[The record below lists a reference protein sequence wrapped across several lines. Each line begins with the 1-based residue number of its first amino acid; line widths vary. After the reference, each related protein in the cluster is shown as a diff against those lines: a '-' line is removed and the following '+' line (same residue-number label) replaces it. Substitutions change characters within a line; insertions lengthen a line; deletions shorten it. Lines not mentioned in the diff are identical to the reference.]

1 MLEEFPGAVIVRPS
15 IVFGP
20 EDQFFNRFAAMARV
34 SPLLPLIGG
43 GRTRFQP
50 VFVGDL
56 GAAVAAIAAGAGKP
70 GTIYEAGGPEVL
82 SFRELL
88 DLTQEWAD
96 RSRGYLRMPFW
107 LAKLQAMLTW
117 PLPNSLRPV
126 TLDQV
131 RMLQRDNVVSAA
143 AKSEGRT
150 LAGLGIASPHGVA
163 AIVPTYL
170 ERFRARGQFASYR
183 T

>member
-1 MLEEFPGAVIVRPS
+1 
-15 IVFGP
+15 
-20 EDQFFNRFAAMARV
+20 MARI

-56 GAAVAAIAAGAGKP
+56 GAAIAAVGLGAGKP
-70 GTIYEAGGPEVL
+70 GTVYEAGGPEVL

-88 DLTQEWAD
+88 DLTQEWCA
-96 RSRGYLRMPFW
+96 RSRGYLPLPFW
-107 LAKLQAMLTW
+107 LAKLQALLTW
-117 PLPNSLRPV
+117 PLPNSLRPITV
-126 TLDQV
+126 DQV
-131 RMLQRDNVVSAA
+131 RMLQHDNVVSAA

-150 LAGLGIASPHGVA
+150 LAELGVAAPHGMA

-170 ERFRARGQFASYR
+170 ERFRARGQFAHYR